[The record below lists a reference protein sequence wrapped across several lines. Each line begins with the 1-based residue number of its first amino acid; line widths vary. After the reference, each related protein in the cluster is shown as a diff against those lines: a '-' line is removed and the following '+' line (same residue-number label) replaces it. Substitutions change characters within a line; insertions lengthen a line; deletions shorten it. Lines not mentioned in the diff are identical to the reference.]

1 MIKRRRSSSWEM
13 CFDDAMWRHTVDAP
27 QISGWLL
34 VGSNLKIG
42 TEDGVNA
49 AGANSGRRRNHLQI
63 IRGQTQEKDLEQG
76 LNSEST
82 AHSKRNELRA
92 AENSPLFERSSN

>member
-34 VGSNLKIG
+34 VGSNLKIQ
-42 TEDGVNA
+42 TEDGVNL
-49 AGANSGRRRNHLQI
+49 AGAN
-63 IRGQTQEKDLEQG
+63 T
-76 LNSEST
+76 
-82 AHSKRNELRA
+82 
-92 AENSPLFERSSN
+92 